1 MQNHPKTISD
11 TLPLDFDPPTPRGKG
26 GRPRLGIEPLTATQ
40 RQKRYRDRLKAGFVV
55 SDITGQTVPHLLA
68 ALASGLRALRDAP
81 DSNETRDARAV
92 VARIMRELAQ
102 RHGIEF

>member
-26 GRPRLGIEPLTATQ
+26 GRPLLGVEPLTTTQ

-68 ALASGLRALRDAP
+68 ALASGLRGLCDAP
-81 DSNETRDARAV
+81 DNNDTREAMA
-92 VARIMRELAQ
+92 AILRELAQ